1 MRLIEIQENL
11 MIIIQMIT
19 ISVILFRSTN
29 FLRIGTR
36 SMVPVFFYFA
46 NISMLINGIYW
57 LIYDLQ
63 RPGIRMPFAANE
75 FGEAAFLLLFASV
88 LTSMFGDRLKREVKV
103 ILPCILFV
111 TASACLW
118 YAWSGEWVQDIITG
132 LAFCYFLS
140 ISVMSVKAAEAF
152 SRIEWRV
159 FAAAAAAL
167 ITGQTLTLLV
177 PDVLKRQV
185 DLCCYLLMF
194 AVLIYLTSKCVG
206 AIRKDASA
214 EKLTALAMAYYVWS
228 VSTMYMSSG
237 MWYIFADL
245 ISTIAIV
252 CIFIGIRKEVTGQ

>member
-1 MRLIEIQENL
+1 MRLIDIQENL
-11 MIIIQMIT
+11 MTIIQMIVF
-19 ISVILFRSTN
+19 SVILFRSTN
-29 FLRIGTR
+29 FLRAGTR

-46 NISMLINGIYW
+46 NISMLINGAYW
-57 LIYDLQ
+57 LVYDLQ

-75 FGEAAFLLLFASV
+75 FGEAAFFLLFASV

-111 TASACLW
+111 IASACLW

-140 ISVMSVKAAEAF
+140 ISVMSVKATEAF

-177 PDVLKRQV
+177 PDALKRPV

-194 AVLIYLTSKCVG
+194 AVLIYLTSKCFRV
-206 AIRKDASA
+206 IRKEVSA
-214 EKLTALAMAYYVWS
+214 EELTTLSMVCYVWS
-228 VSTMYMSSG
+228 VSTMYMSTG
-237 MWYIFADL
+237 IWYIFAEMF
-245 ISTIAIV
+245 STIAIV
-252 CIFIGIRKEVTGQ
+252 FIYIGIRKEVTGQ